1 MANGLLAGFFSDPL
15 WNDGWLYGWQIP
27 CILLLIA
34 IISFW
39 VMYRRKQ
46 M

>member
-1 MANGLLAGFFSDPL
+1 MPSAMLASIWDTPIWPNGF
-15 WNDGWLYGWQIP
+15 LYWWQIP
-27 CILLLIA
+27 AFILLIA
-34 IISFW
+34 IIIFW